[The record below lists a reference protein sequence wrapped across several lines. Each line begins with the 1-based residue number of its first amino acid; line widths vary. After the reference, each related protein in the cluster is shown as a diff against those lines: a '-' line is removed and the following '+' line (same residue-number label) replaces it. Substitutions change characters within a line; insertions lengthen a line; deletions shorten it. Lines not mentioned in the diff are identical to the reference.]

1 MSSEHCRTSQPKCRF
16 GFKKSGEEPKT
27 LHFTKY
33 PGHAHTAGPQMMLWV
48 QGPGIFSFTDF
59 SHGLDAELVDLER
72 TEHGGLITIL
82 RGGREQGW
90 WAPAVRLG

>member
-1 MSSEHCRTSQPKCRF
+1 
-16 GFKKSGEEPKT
+16 
-27 LHFTKY
+27 
-33 PGHAHTAGPQMMLWV
+33 MMLWV